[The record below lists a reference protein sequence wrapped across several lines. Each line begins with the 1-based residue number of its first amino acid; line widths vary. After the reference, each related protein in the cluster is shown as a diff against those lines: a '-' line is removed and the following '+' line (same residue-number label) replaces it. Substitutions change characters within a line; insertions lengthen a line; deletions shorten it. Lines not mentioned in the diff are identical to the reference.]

1 MRTMQLA
8 EEGGNPLLPNATFF
22 VELIIFLIVLFVMWK
37 VILPPIQKVL
47 KDRHDMVQKTIDDN
61 RTATQRFEAARQK
74 HAETLAEARAESG
87 KIRDEARARGQA
99 VLDDFRRRAQAEA
112 DDVRHAGEQQLAA
125 QREQILGELR
135 AQVGGL
141 SSTLATRVVGE
152 EVRNP
157 AMVDEYVG
165 GLSRQGGA

>member
-1 MRTMQLA
+1 MQLA
-8 EEGGNPLLPNATFF
+8 EGGNPLLPNATFF
-22 VELIIFLIVLFVMWK
+22 VELIIFLIVLFVLWK

-47 KDRHDMVQKTIDDN
+47 QDRHDMVQKTIDDN
-61 RTATQRFEAARQK
+61 RAASQRFEAARQK

-87 KIRDEARARGQA
+87 KIRDEARGRGQA
-99 VLDDFRRRAQAEA
+99 VLDEFRHRAQAEA
-112 DDVRHAGEQQLAA
+112 DDVRQAGERDLAG

-152 EVRNP
+152 DVRNQ
-157 AMVDEYVG
+157 ALVDEYVG

>member
-1 MRTMQLA
+1 MATMQLA
-8 EEGGNPLLPNATFF
+8 EGVNPLIPNGTFI
-22 VELIIFLIVLFVMWK
+22 VELVIFAIVLWVIWK

-47 KDRHDMVQKTIDDN
+47 QDRHDMVQKTIDDN
-61 RTATQRFEAARQK
+61 REATKRFAAARER
-74 HAETLAEARAESG
+74 HNETLAEARAESG
-87 KIRDEARARGQA
+87 KIRDEARSRGQA
-99 VLDDFRRRAQAEA
+99 VLDEFRQRAQAEA

-135 AQVGGL
+135 GRVGDL
-141 SSTLATRVVGE
+141 SSALATRVVGE
-152 EVRNP
+152 DVRNP